1 MNSRPPC
8 KTVWDLS
15 DRILA
20 SGELNFTRHLVKRAL
35 LINTSTL
42 YTPKI
47 RQQHRLQLII
57 RRLGN
62 CVDIWALFCSNELYC
77 SFTTAR
83 SWGCTDLRCAHPRGT
98 LAMWDVNS
106 ES

>member
-42 YTPKI
+42 YTSKI
-47 RQQHRLQLII
+47 RQRHRLQLII
-57 RRLGN
+57 RGWRIVSIFGPCFAVTNFIVLLQQHALGDAPTFD
-62 CVDIWALFCSNELYC
+62 VLTRGEPW
-77 SFTTAR
+77 
-83 SWGCTDLRCAHPRGT
+83 RCG
-98 LAMWDVNS
+98 M
-106 ES
+106 